1 MNKNNE
7 ENKNMIL
14 EQLRKTPIV
23 QIACEKLDIS
33 RATFY
38 RWKSE
43 DKEFATAVDEAVRS
57 GQLLIN
63 DLAEAQL
70 IGAIKD
76 RNFAAVTYWL
86 KHHHSDY
93 TTTIQIK
100 HALQDETL
108 TPEQEAV
115 VREALRLAGTGRE
128 DITGITEHT
137 NESLEYNSTG
147 NSGEND
153 KRQES

>member
-1 MNKNNE
+1 
-7 ENKNMIL
+7 MIL

-43 DKEFATAVDEAVRS
+43 DKEFAKAVDEAIQNGR
-57 GQLLIN
+57 LLIN

-70 IGAIKD
+70 ISAIKD
-76 RNFAAVTYWL
+76 RNFAAGTYWL
-86 KHHHSDY
+86 KHHHPDY

-115 VREALRLAGTGRE
+115 VREALRLAGAGRA
-128 DITGITEHT
+128 DITSITEQH
-137 NESLEYNSTG
+137 NESPEYNTAG
-147 NSGEND
+147 NGGDND
-153 KRQES
+153 KGQESPNSDH